1 MYIYKQTK
9 YTPKR
14 KGKIMFQKQYSNHSV
29 LKSMNFT
36 LIELLVVIAII
47 AILAAILLPALNSA
61 RERGRAASCIS
72 DLNQN
77 TKMLLMYTGDNDGG
91 FPDGGYLVGNWDEP
105 KSWWNQLYLYSGND
119 EMTECPSGVY
129 PSSGQLIQYFDSNG
143 NALDE
148 KKPALV
154 GYNPQLGIG
163 NAGAANNTGH
173 YIGTSYVRPTKD
185 SVLRK
190 SAPAFMD
197 ILAQTAPLPGDNT
210 QAILEADQVTPTG
223 NKGTFAWRHNGRGNI
238 SFTDGHTESLTGKE
252 LWQLVKQNYTS
263 APSAVGNFS
272 EFNYWLCGQ

>member
-1 MYIYKQTK
+1 M
-9 YTPKR
+9 
-14 KGKIMFQKQYSNHSV
+14 IMLNQQYPNRSD
-29 LKSMNFT
+29 LKAMGFT

-91 FPDGGYLVGNWDEP
+91 FPDGGYLVGNWDSP
-105 KSWWNQLYLYSGND
+105 YSWWNQLYLYSGNT
-119 EMTECPSGVY
+119 EMTVCPSGVY
-129 PSSGQLIQYFDSNG
+129 PAAGQLIQYIDRNG
-143 NALDE
+143 NALPD
-148 KKPALV
+148 KKTALV

-163 NAGAANNTGH
+163 NAGAANNAGH
-173 YIGTSYVRPTKD
+173 YIGTSYVRATKD

-190 SAPAFMD
+190 AAPAFMD
-197 ILAQTAPLPGDNT
+197 VLAQTAPLPGDNT
-210 QAILEADQVTPTG
+210 QAILEAGTQDMPTG

-252 LWQLVKQNYTS
+252 LWQKVKQNYSS
-263 APSAVGNFS
+263 ATSAVGNFS